1 MNSDIFKSSL
11 LPNKDKIEFVKLVQ
25 QEYKYIDSIKYRPSL
40 TLWQFNIETGE
51 LKSAKV
57 TVKEQLVWTS
67 KGNCTKKTRSVIIAL
82 LIVLAIFLVEAISYM
97 YYHRMET
104 VWYVQMM
111 IALVLS
117 LFVLGGI
124 ILIAFSIE
132 SFCSVVSLLQDVSVT
147 ALSPR

>member
-1 MNSDIFKSSL
+1 MIVHF
-11 LPNKDKIEFVKLVQ
+11 I
-25 QEYKYIDSIKYRPSL
+25 I
-40 TLWQFNIETGE
+40 LWF
-51 LKSAKV
+51 
-57 TVKEQLVWTS
+57 TV
-67 KGNCTKKTRSVIIAL
+67 AL
-82 LIVLAIFLVEAISYM
+82 LIVLVMFLVDSIGYM
-97 YYHRMET
+97 YYHRMEM

-117 LFVLGGI
+117 LFVLDGI

>member
-1 MNSDIFKSSL
+1 MIVHF
-11 LPNKDKIEFVKLVQ
+11 I
-25 QEYKYIDSIKYRPSL
+25 I
-40 TLWQFNIETGE
+40 LWF
-51 LKSAKV
+51 A
-57 TVKEQLVWTS
+57 
-67 KGNCTKKTRSVIIAL
+67 IAL
-82 LIVLAIFLVEAISYM
+82 LIVLAIFLVDAIGYM

-124 ILIAFSIE
+124 VLIAFALE
-132 SFCSVVSLLQDVSVT
+132 SFCSVVGLLQDASVA